1 MSEFIDIAMG
11 LLIIE
16 MMAILFQVLG
26 AIVLACVVAIC
37 RVITRVFASSE

>member
-1 MSEFIDIAMG
+1 MSEFIDIATG

-26 AIVLACVVAIC
+26 LSESEISRS
-37 RVITRVFASSE
+37 RVIFGVI